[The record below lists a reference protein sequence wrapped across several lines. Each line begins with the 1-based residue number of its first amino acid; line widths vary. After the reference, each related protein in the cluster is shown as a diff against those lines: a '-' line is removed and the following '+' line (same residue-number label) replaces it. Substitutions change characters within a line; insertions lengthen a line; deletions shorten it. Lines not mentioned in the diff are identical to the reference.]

1 MKTLTLAYLLLTFCV
16 TCSVA
21 GPVPQS
27 KRHTTRCNTGFNEC
41 KEGLNDF
48 KEAEQFM
55 QSKATVL
62 AGLNRLAKSTPTKT
76 KIGSGRDADVN
87 RQTTGTRAVYS
98 AIVGPIRQL
107 SVQAASAVQPA
118 SLESTAGSKP

>member
-1 MKTLTLAYLLLTFCV
+1 MKTLALAYLLLTFCA

-27 KRHTTRCNTGFNEC
+27 KRHTARCNTGFKEC

-62 AGLNRLAKSTPTKT
+62 AGLNRPAQSKPTKT
-76 KIGSGRDADVN
+76 KIGS
-87 RQTTGTRAVYS
+87 
-98 AIVGPIRQL
+98 L
-107 SVQAASAVQPA
+107 
-118 SLESTAGSKP
+118 